1 MGRLDGKVAIVTGS
15 GNGMGKAEAI
25 MLAREG
31 AKVVVADLRDDDG
44 HKTEAA
50 INEAGGDAVFIHL
63 DVTNEE
69 DWQKLVDQAMARFG
83 KINVLVNNAGL
94 SSSFYRDQDSTE
106 GWDHLMAVNAKGP
119 FLGTKYVVPRMLE
132 AGGGSIVNISSTS
145 ALVGSATGHPGY
157 NASKAGLRLFT
168 KAMAARLGKDNIRVN
183 SVHPGRMPPM
193 TTSSYSVEEQR
204 TRKARWES
212 TVPLRRDGR
221 VEEVAYAVL
230 FLASDESSYV
240 TGVELPVDGG
250 FTAI

>member
-1 MGRLDGKVAIVTGS
+1 
-15 GNGMGKAEAI
+15 
-25 MLAREG
+25 
-31 AKVVVADLRDDDG
+31 
-44 HKTEAA
+44 
-50 INEAGGDAVFIHL
+50 
-63 DVTNEE
+63 
-69 DWQKLVDQAMARFG
+69 
-83 KINVLVNNAGL
+83 
-94 SSSFYRDQDSTE
+94 
-106 GWDHLMAVNAKGP
+106 MAVNAKGP

-145 ALVGSATGHPGY
+145 GLVGSATGHPGY

-168 KAMAARLGKDNIRVN
+168 KAMATRLGKDNIRVN

-193 TTSSYSVEEQR
+193 TTSSYNEDEQR
-204 TRKARWES
+204 TRKGRWES